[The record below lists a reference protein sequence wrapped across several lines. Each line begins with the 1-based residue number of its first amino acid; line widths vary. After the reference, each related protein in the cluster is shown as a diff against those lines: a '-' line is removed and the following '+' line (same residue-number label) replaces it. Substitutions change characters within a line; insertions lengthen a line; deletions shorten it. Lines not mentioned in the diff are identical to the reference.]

1 MNHIWSNMLISFRKS
16 RMILNEK
23 LSKSSS
29 RSVASWYID
38 LMLFRSTHS
47 MRICLMDI
55 GILSQNGQFG
65 MGLFSMRYPW
75 VSLVWP
81 ILILWMTTSSLLSKP
96 RVWKGAIM
104 GMISLSLM
112 SLIEITWWGPRANLM
127 RTSSHLMRSSWMGS
141 HEVRTRSSWG
151 LTRSHEVRRS
161 SWGHFVHVCNKECPR
176 NVSLTI
182 LSTCL

>member
-1 MNHIWSNMLISFRKS
+1 MLISFRKT

-29 RSVASWYID
+29 RSVASWYLD

-112 SLIEITWWGPRANLM
+112 SLIESLYSQRCC
-127 RTSSHLMRSSWMGS
+127 HLSRMKFLTRGMRSELGMRRL
-141 HEVRTRSSWG
+141 VFSS
-151 LTRSHEVRRS
+151 LAL
-161 SWGHFVHVCNKECPR
+161 P
-176 NVSLTI
+176 SLVD
-182 LSTCL
+182 